1 MYLMIFE
8 IFQII
13 LRRKRFFLKD
23 ILDILDHTASK
34 KIFLKGYSR
43 YSRSYCLG
51 KEMLNDIL
59 EIWII
64 LRRKRNLLFLYILDL
79 PAKERDFIY
88 DILDILDLFCIFQI
102 ILRRKRDFLCAI
114 LDILDHP
121 AQKKEKKKMFYVFQI
136 ILRCPGFSYSNKY
149 IRMYDFLKHKQ
160 RQYLFWN

>member
-13 LRRKRFFLKD
+13 LRRKRFF
-23 ILDILDHTASK
+23 
-34 KIFLKGYSR
+34 FKGYSR

-88 DILDILDLFCIFQI
+88 YILDLFFVYSRSSCGGKKIC
-102 ILRRKRDFLCAI
+102 LCYSRFSRSSCVEN
-114 LDILDHP
+114 L
-121 AQKKEKKKMFYVFQI
+121 KKMKFYIFQI